1 MCIVS
6 SDGSNSGAWGS
17 AERRRWAMTQPA
29 QPSGSDHQ
37 LRVVIR
43 IEPEKDCPV
52 VHFDGKPEHI
62 QAQLAGDTC
71 LSKAIVKRSE
81 TVVEQTE
88 TDVDDGCVCSVF
100 HDHACVAAIT
110 TYVSD
115 REVLEDLIG
124 DLEDVGTSIELMEI
138 VSNYDGHLT
147 DRVERVDLSS
157 LTDKQREAAEL
168 AIEMGYY
175 KRPRE
180 ASLEEIADE
189 LDISQQ
195 ALSQRLGAV
204 EEKLIT
210 QLFTSE

>member
-1 MCIVS
+1 
-6 SDGSNSGAWGS
+6 
-17 AERRRWAMTQPA
+17 MTQSAPCRDMDD
-29 QPSGSDHQ
+29 QP

-43 IEPEKDCPV
+43 IEPDTDCPV
-52 VHFDGKPEHI
+52 VHFEGKPQHI

-81 TVVEQTE
+81 TVIEQSETE
-88 TDVDDGCVCSVF
+88 LEDGCVCSVF
-100 HDHACVAAIT
+100 HDHACVADITSAADGAITIT

-124 DLEDVGTSIELMEI
+124 DLQEVGTSIELMEI
-138 VSNYDGHLT
+138 VSNYDGHLA
-147 DRVERVDLSS
+147 DRVEEVDLST
-157 LTDKQREAAEL
+157 LTDKQREAAEM

-180 ASLEEIADE
+180 TSLEEMAAD
-189 LDISQQ
+189 LGISPQ

-210 QLFTSE
+210 QIFTTE

>member
-1 MCIVS
+1 
-6 SDGSNSGAWGS
+6 
-17 AERRRWAMTQPA
+17 MTEPA
-29 QPSGSDHQ
+29 DPCTDDQQ

-43 IEPEKDCPV
+43 IEPERDCPV
-52 VHFDGKPEHI
+52 VHFDGNPQHI

-88 TDVDDGCVCSVF
+88 TDVDEGCVCSVF
-100 HDHACVAAIT
+100 HDHACVADITSAEDGAITIT

-115 REVLEDLIG
+115 RAVLEELIG
-124 DLEDVGTSIELMEI
+124 DLEEVGSSVELMEL
-138 VSNYDGHLT
+138 VTNYDGHLS

-157 LTDKQREAAEL
+157 LTDKQQEAAEL
-168 AIEMGYY
+168 AIQMGYY
-175 KRPRE
+175 NRPRE

-189 LDISQQ
+189 LAISQQ

-210 QLFTSE
+210 QLFSTE